1 MLLKNIP
8 IRFPYIEFSCKL
20 WRVVLSWGGA
30 IVVSV
35 QHQSSK
41 TGNFTVRTEVTAVQK
56 NFRLDPIFVHL
67 DSLYRIMGSAS
78 PKLDFSG
85 SNSRSPI
92 ISFGWIAYGWMCLV
106 FLLESHKLEQEQGYN
121 LKLHMLPT
129 WQQMKHR
136 EGKLHVIKT
145 KVQLK
150 HYHYLKRGNV
160 APSPIKRL

>member
-1 MLLKNIP
+1 MLLKNIL

-20 WRVVLSWGGA
+20 WRVVLSWGSD

-41 TGNFTVRTEVTAVQK
+41 TGNFAVRTKVTVVQ

-92 ISFGWIAYGWMCLV
+92 IFFGWIAVEYSWMCSV
-106 FLLESHKLEQEQGYN
+106 FLLEGHKLEQEQGYN

-129 WQQMKHR
+129 WQQMMHR
-136 EGKLHVIKT
+136 EGKLHKIKT
-145 KVQLK
+145 KV
-150 HYHYLKRGNV
+150 
-160 APSPIKRL
+160 